1 MRSERT
7 DWGFAPDVFSGSIM
21 SNQNKEVL
29 YIRIVTLICLF
40 FGLLGVI
47 LARLSGSVSMLF
59 DGLYSLIQSIFIFL
73 SSFIVRIIEKK
84 DDENYQFGYASF
96 EPFYILLRTLL
107 LVVMDIV
114 IFTSAVKNIVAG
126 GYQIKVSL
134 ALVFTA
140 ISIVGCFFVYLFLKR
155 EGNVLS
161 SPLLRTEA
169 KSWLNDLLISLA
181 VLVSFSLMAVLN
193 HFGLHSISLYIDPL
207 LTILF
212 VMAMLPSI
220 LRELFRALS
229 DMLDKAPPLEITDEL
244 DGIVSSFVEKY
255 SFSDYFIYSAK
266 RGRTITLTVHIV
278 LARDMRVSFL
288 DAVRKEMMMCIKN
301 SFRWSDIDIVFTID
315 PSWMKYS
322 VPLPDETQII

>member
-1 MRSERT
+1 MINYIQPDPSVGGMEKRSERT
-7 DWGFAPDVFSGSIM
+7 DWGFAPDVFPGSIM

-96 EPFYILLRTLL
+96 E
-107 LVVMDIV
+107 
-114 IFTSAVKNIVAG
+114 
-126 GYQIKVSL
+126 
-134 ALVFTA
+134 
-140 ISIVGCFFVYLFLKR
+140 LFLKR

-169 KSWLNDLLISLA
+169 KSWLNDLIISLA

-288 DAVRKEMMMCIKN
+288 DSVRKEMMMCIKN

>member
-1 MRSERT
+1 MLGNSSPPCR
-7 DWGFAPDVFSGSIM
+7 GGSLLA
-21 SNQNKEVL
+21 N
-29 YIRIVTLICLF
+29 
-40 FGLLGVI
+40 FG
-47 LARLSGSVSMLF
+47 
-59 DGLYSLIQSIFIFL
+59 
-73 SSFIVRIIEKK
+73 
-84 DDENYQFGYASF
+84 
-96 EPFYILLRTLL
+96 
-107 LVVMDIV
+107 
-114 IFTSAVKNIVAG
+114 
-126 GYQIKVSL
+126 IKVSL

-193 HFGLHSISLYIDPL
+193 HFGLYSISLYIDPL

-220 LRELFRALS
+220 FRELFRALS

-288 DAVRKEMMMCIKN
+288 DSVRKEMMMCIKN

>member
-1 MRSERT
+1 MINYIQPDPSVGGMEKRSERT
-7 DWGFAPDVFSGSIM
+7 DWGFAPDVFPGSIM

-96 EPFYILLRTLL
+96 E
-107 LVVMDIV
+107 
-114 IFTSAVKNIVAG
+114 
-126 GYQIKVSL
+126 
-134 ALVFTA
+134 
-140 ISIVGCFFVYLFLKR
+140 LFLKR

-169 KSWLNDLLISLA
+169 KSWLNDLIISLA

-244 DGIVSSFVEKY
+244 DGIVSSFVGKY

-288 DAVRKEMMMCIKN
+288 DSVRKEMMMCIKN